1 MRSKGEKIIVRRR
14 RLPPLPSGRGAGR
27 GEVSAWSSGAGGSSP
42 SPSHCFAMGPFLSPR
57 GEVSLG
63 RADALRSPGEL
74 RQCRLGG
81 DLRSLASL
89 AVLQLDRAGSDA
101 ARADDELPRQAD
113 EIHGGELRARR
124 FVAVV
129 VERLDAGLEQAAIE
143 LVRSGNAAR
152 IAGAQIDKT
161 DAERRDTLGPD
172 DALIVMARFNDRADE
187 PGDADTVGSPLDRNA
202 LAARSDDDG
211 AHRLRVLGAEIEDVA
226 DLDPARRDEP
236 VAQLCR
242 HFGIAL
248 LVGRGVHAG

>member
-63 RADALRSPGEL
+63 RAHALRSPGEL

-81 DLRSLASL
+81 DLRSLAGL
-89 AVLQLDRAGSDA
+89 AVLQLDRAGS
-101 ARADDELPRQAD
+101 
-113 EIHGGELRARR
+113 
-124 FVAVV
+124 
-129 VERLDAGLEQAAIE
+129 
-143 LVRSGNAAR
+143 
-152 IAGAQIDKT
+152 AGAQIDKT

-202 LAARSDDDG
+202 L
-211 AHRLRVLGAEIEDVA
+211 
-226 DLDPARRDEP
+226 
-236 VAQLCR
+236 
-242 HFGIAL
+242 
-248 LVGRGVHAG
+248 